1 MRRAVPQSRRARL
14 LAMYKLPIITAAF
27 VFLSA
32 TLVEVVAVEILRGSV
47 TGWLV
52 GPYKL
57 LFVALMILIN
67 AVQGALLGYAA
78 HRAAANAL
86 LLRRAE
92 QDRSQLSARLGEE
105 LRPALS
111 MVQYAAYHTA
121 NKRCIEICNA
131 AIARILN
138 VVPGATASTR

>member
-1 MRRAVPQSRRARL
+1 
-14 LAMYKLPIITAAF
+14 MYKLPIIIAAC

-32 TLVEVVAVEILRGSV
+32 TLVEIVAVEILRGSV

-92 QDRSQLSARLGEE
+92 QDRTQLSERLGEE

-111 MVQYAAYHTA
+111 MVQYAAYHSA
-121 NKRCIEICNA
+121 NKRCIELCNA
-131 AIARILN
+131 AITRILSA
-138 VVPGATASTR
+138 VPGATASMR

>member
-1 MRRAVPQSRRARL
+1 
-14 LAMYKLPIITAAF
+14 MYKLPIITAAF

-32 TLVEVVAVEILRGSV
+32 TVVEIVAVEILRGSV

-92 QDRSQLSARLGEE
+92 QDRTQLSERLGEE

-111 MVQYAAYHTA
+111 MVQYAAYHSA
-121 NKRCIEICNA
+121 NKRCIELCND
-131 AIARILN
+131 AITRILSA
-138 VVPGATASTR
+138 VPGATASTR